1 MNKKIFLKL
10 YNSFIVFC
18 LVLLMIAPSF
28 SEAPIKIAEAAG
40 PTFDVEGY
48 AWSWHPHE
56 QGSGWKTMSL
66 PNITVPGYPS
76 PTMVDLFGD
85 PQTGTQGFGW
95 ISMSG
100 TNPNSGGGNYKV
112 QIDPV
117 TGKFSGYAWSENG
130 GWVNFAPTGPYPS
143 AAGTTAQSAFVDPVC
158 LADKTQKCTVKGWIR
173 FVEGTTGNSSWDG
186 WVNMEIFNDA
196 AAAAPY
202 YFDYSIPL
210 GARASGVK
218 ILPEAAGYRPLDG
231 YAWGDD
237 MAGIIG
243 FSKTKIKLADVCRDT
258 TFAQTSNPKN
268 TGIDPLT
275 VGTQTTIPKGYTI
288 KTIDGVEMCGIFGC
302 TDKTAVN
309 YVKNA
314 TVDDNSCIPKVV
326 LCPDGTKAPNG
337 NIKECPEEPTC
348 TPKSETYNPISGLCE
363 ECHPGVKDYNAV
375 TGLCEPIIVDPTCP
389 DGSVIPP
396 NGICPG
402 VVDQCQNVNGI
413 QLTVDA
419 PYTQVIESGVKNCYI
434 IGCTDP
440 HATASTYNPAATMQD
455 SPSSCQYDPGVE
467 ICGNKKDDDGDG
479 KINEG
484 CPNFPV
490 KRKTPVYI
498 ES

>member
-1 MNKKIFLKL
+1 MCSVALSL
-10 YNSFIVFC
+10 FILIGSVSGLNFA
-18 LVLLMIAPSF
+18 LPALH
-28 SEAPIKIAEAAG
+28 AEAAG
-40 PTFDVEGY
+40 PTHKVTGWAF
-48 AWSWHPHE
+48 
-56 QGSGWKTMSL
+56 SGL
-66 PNITVPGYPS
+66 PNDQDNPQPG
-76 PTMVDLFGD
+76 TFGGSNSTLYYWTAS
-85 PQTGTQGFGW
+85 QAMGW
-95 ISMSG
+95 ISMAS
-100 TNPNSGGGNYKV
+100 TNANSGGGSYGV
-112 QIDPV
+112 TLDPV
-117 TGKFSGYAWSENG
+117 TGKFSGYAWSELG
-130 GWVNFAPTGPYPS
+130 GWVDFAPTATPPS
-143 AAGTTAQSAFVDPVC
+143 NANTTAQTAFVDPTC
-158 LADKTQKCTVKGWIR
+158 LADKTRTCPVKGWIR
-173 FVEGTTGNSSWDG
+173 FVNGASGSSSWDG
-186 WVNMEIFNDA
+186 WVNMEIFTTSTINPA
-196 AAAAPY
+196 FPNK
-202 YFDYSIPL
+202 L
-210 GARASGVK
+210 GVTL
-218 ILPEAAGYRPLDG
+218 LPEANGVRKFWG
-231 YAWGDD
+231 FAWGSDVVGLVNFD
-237 MAGIIG
+237 KAQVEL
-243 FSKTKIKLADVCRDT
+243 TDVCPDT

-389 DGSVIPP
+389 DGSAIPP

-434 IGCTDP
+434 VGCTDP

-479 KINEG
+479 KIDEG